1 MRLLP
6 RNHGFGINWQRSVS
20 VPISRTV
27 QASPWATGSGL
38 RRGWICSCVS
48 EVSHLPLRSEAGWEL
63 KGRKKERQ
71 IKSSYSPALLSTREA
86 PSQISAQHW
95 PAGRGRCGEAGGR
108 TDCWQ
113 LWEQASHLQVQE
125 HNRDIA
131 DLWGH
136 IAASTSAAVTI
147 RSSRLLLWHS
157 NCPSGPPES
166 NLPYTHTVLHMRQQ
180 KSYGVVLPVWQ
191 NVAKN
196 PVDFSSNTLN
206 NK

>member
-1 MRLLP
+1 MHLLP
-6 RNHGFGINWQRSVS
+6 RDHGFGINWQRSVS

-63 KGRKKERQ
+63 KGGKKERQ
-71 IKSSYSPALLSTREA
+71 IKSSYSPALLSTSEA

-108 TDCWQ
+108 
-113 LWEQASHLQVQE
+113 
-125 HNRDIA
+125 NR
-131 DLWGH
+131 LL
-136 IAASTSAAVTI
+136 AAVGARLPPAGIGTQQGYCWFVGAHCSLYL
-147 RSSRLLLWHS
+147 RSCNDKILLWHS

-166 NLPYTHTVLHMRQQ
+166 NLPYTHTVLHMRQK
-180 KSYGVVLPVWQ
+180 KSYGVVPPVWQ